1 MGWKNIN
8 AKTNLTYFVR
18 SKTTDQYSFI
28 KIGDVVENTEDDRV
42 QKEGY
47 TTFRLEEGI
56 FKGSLTHLNSSEEV
70 LLQAG
75 EYEWRLIAPLRYTSK
90 YGNVCKLSPVR
101 LCIPMP
107 QNDFD
112 QINNLA

>member
-47 TTFRLEEGI
+47 TTFSI
-56 FKGSLTHLNSSEEV
+56 KVS
-70 LLQAG
+70 
-75 EYEWRLIAPLRYTSK
+75 
-90 YGNVCKLSPVR
+90 C
-101 LCIPMP
+101 
-107 QNDFD
+107 
-112 QINNLA
+112 